1 MVTAEKLIMEL
12 PKGLIKWYGFG
23 EEKKALYIST
33 GTKLDQSL
41 FHALKECVANTECI
55 TTDDLNTCKSNEYY
69 YIVMSSAIE
78 TAVNGG
84 ELLTKVKNLIE
95 KRGKL
100 FIITDNRFAV
110 RYFCGD
116 KDPYTG
122 RNFDGVENYK
132 NALEVTGKMPD
143 GRLYSKDE
151 MKDMLNN
158 VGFVHHKFYSVFP
171 EITCPQML
179 ISEEYKP
186 NEELDIR
193 LFPRY
198 HNPDIIFIA
207 EEGLYSQLMAN
218 DMLHPMANGFLIECS
233 MDGVF
238 SNAQQV
244 TVSMERGRENAMCT
258 IVGND
263 GIVIKKPLYEEGNSK
278 LERLMDNNRYLGV
291 HGVRMVPAEIRGSEF
306 VMPYVRG
313 ISIAAYLRALARND
327 KEALFR
333 QYDRL
338 WEIILNSSE
347 HVPYDNVEWEHFNP
361 WWDNEDE
368 TVDRQQWRRVAYG
381 TDEDRE
387 NLGPILKRGY
397 IDLVILNG
405 FIVDGEYIFY
415 DQETY
420 VENLPA
426 KAVMQRNITLLFRG
440 EPELEKYV
448 TMSELLKRYKIEKYS
463 SIFSAYIRHFLTKL
477 RNDDIL
483 NGFHAVHRQN
493 SDAIVQNRSR
503 MNFPAT
509 DYGRLFIDIFYNTEK
524 RKIILFG
531 AGGNTAQFI
540 ELYQHEF
547 QICCIAD
554 NNEAKW
560 GQDYMGIRI
569 ESPYIL
575 YSIDENEY
583 KVIICVKKYI
593 PVVEQ
598 LNSIGLK
605 DYSIY
610 EPVRNYPR
618 KRWLKRET
626 GGMQKKYHVGY
637 VAGVFD
643 LFHIGHLNLLRRAKE
658 QCDYLIAGVVNDER
672 AERIK
677 NKKPFIPFKERLEI
691 VGACKYVDEA
701 VEIPT
706 NFGNTR
712 DAYAIYHFD
721 CMFTGDDHAGSPHW
735 QGEKKYLEEHGA
747 EMIFFPYTEGTSST
761 MLQGLILAD
770 MENGNNEAIVRESGE
785 K

>member
-1 MVTAEKLIMEL
+1 MVTAEELIMEL
-12 PKGLIKWYGFG
+12 PKGLIKWYGF
-23 EEKKALYIST
+23 EEGKKALYISA
-33 GTKLDQSL
+33 GTELDHSL
-41 FHALKECVANTECI
+41 FHALKESVADTECI
-55 TTDDLNTCKSNEYY
+55 TSDDLNICKSNEYD

-78 TAVNGG
+78 TTVNGE
-84 ELLTKVKNLIE
+84 ELLVKVKNLIE
-95 KRGKL
+95 KSGKL
-100 FIITDNRFAV
+100 FIITDNRLAV

-132 NALEVTGKMPD
+132 NALDVTGKIPD
-143 GRLYSKDE
+143 GRLYSKAE
-151 MKDMLNN
+151 IKDMLNN
-158 VGFVHHKFYSVFP
+158 AGFAYHKFYSVFP

-198 HNPDIIFIA
+198 YNPDIIFIA
-207 EEGLYSQLMAN
+207 EEGLYSQFMAN
-218 DMLHPMANGFLIECS
+218 DLLHPMANGFLIECP

-238 SNAQQV
+238 SNAQQI

-258 IVGND
+258 IVGNND
-263 GIVIKKPLYEEGNSK
+263 TVIKKPLYEEGSLK
-278 LERLMDNNRYLGV
+278 LERLIDNNRYLGA
-291 HGVRMVPAEIRGSEF
+291 HGVRMVPAEIRGNEF
-306 VMPYVRG
+306 VMPYVWG
-313 ISIAAYLRALARND
+313 TSIAAYLRVLARKD
-327 KEALFR
+327 KEALLR

-347 HVPYDNVEWEHFNP
+347 HVPYDDVEWEYL
-361 WWDNEDE
+361 WWNSEEE
-368 TVDRQQWRRVAYG
+368 TVGRGERGRTAYG
-381 TDEDRE
+381 AVEDKE
-387 NLGPILKRGY
+387 NFGPILKRGY

-415 DQETY
+415 GQEAY

-426 KAVMQRNITLLFRG
+426 KAIMQRNITLLFRG
-440 EPELEKYV
+440 EPELERYI
-448 TMSELLKRYKIEKYS
+448 TMSELLGRYKIEKYS
-463 SIFSAYIRHFLTKL
+463 GIYSAYIRNFLTKL

-483 NGFHAVHRQN
+483 NGFHAVHRQK
-493 SDAIVQNRSR
+493 SDAISQNRGR
-503 MNFPAT
+503 MNFPAA
-509 DYGRLFIDIFYNTEK
+509 DYRRLFIDIFCNTEK

-531 AGGNTAQFI
+531 AGRYTAQFI
-540 ELYQHEF
+540 ELYRHEF

-554 NNEAKW
+554 NNKAKW

-569 ESPYIL
+569 ESPNIL
-575 YSIDENEY
+575 YNINENEY
-583 KVIICVKKYI
+583 KVIICIKKYI
-593 PVVEQ
+593 PVAEQ

-610 EPVRNYPR
+610 DPVMDYPR

-626 GGMQKKYHVGY
+626 DRAQKKYHVGY

-643 LFHIGHLNLLRRAKE
+643 LFHIGHLNLLRSAKE

-721 CMFTGDDHAGSPHW
+721 CMFTGDDHADSPHW
-735 QGEKKYLEEHGA
+735 QGEKKFLEEHGA
-747 EMIFFPYTEGTSST
+747 EMIFFPYTQGTSST

-770 MENGNNEAIVRESGE
+770 IEKDNKKVTARESGE